1 MAALAPVETQA
12 GKCRLRLLEDFLEIM
27 GDATVIPGS
36 FLSKLVD
43 FPQINNEAD
52 PVRRLDLER
61 AEKTVHEAGSVLSTH
76 RHKEGYLALILK
88 GEYEELSPDG
98 HFRLGPG
105 RLVVH
110 PPFHLHGNRF
120 GPKGAEVLNL
130 PWCAGPIDALGYAV
144 ARVDALDPIIRCA
157 RRDPVEASQWTAEIL
172 LENEMALHPLD
183 VPPWVERLAKALRE
197 DVAAGKHETVGRRAQ
212 EAGISPEHAARSFR
226 RYFGVTPG
234 AYRREYRAR
243 RALSLLGAGHV
254 PAAVAGECG
263 YFDQS
268 HLTRE
273 IRSVT
278 GRTPRL
284 FTPTA

>member
-1 MAALAPVETQA
+1 M
-12 GKCRLRLLEDFLEIM
+12 
-27 GDATVIPGS
+27 
-36 FLSKLVD
+36 
-43 FPQINNEAD
+43 
-52 PVRRLDLER
+52 
-61 AEKTVHEAGSVLSTH
+61 HEAGSVLSTH

-98 HFRLGPG
+98 RFRLGPG

-120 GPKGAEVLNL
+120 GPNGAQVLNL
-130 PWCAGPIDALGYAV
+130 PWCAGPFAALGYAV

-157 RRDPVEASQWTAEIL
+157 LRDPVEASQWAATML
-172 LENEMALHPLD
+172 LEGKMPLHALG
-183 VPPWVERLAKALRE
+183 VPRWVERLAKALRE
-197 DVAAGKHETVGRRAQ
+197 DIAAGEHETIRRRAQ
-212 EAGISPEHAARSFR
+212 DAGISPEHAARNFR

-234 AYRREYRAR
+234 AYRSEHRAR

-273 IRSVT
+273 IRRIT

-284 FTPTA
+284 FAPTA